1 MGEYISLTASDG
13 ATVGGYLATPSGT
26 PKGGLIVVME
36 IFGVNHHIRAV
47 TDKFAKDGY
56 LALAP
61 VFFDRI
67 RKGIELGYTADAI
80 QEGRNHVMALG
91 LDKALLDVQSA
102 LDELHRRGTKKVGIT
117 GFCWGGT
124 VTWLSACRLGVDAA
138 VGYYGGGIHNA
149 RNEKPKCPTMLHF
162 GDQDQ
167 AIPMTHVEELR
178 SLHAGV
184 PIHDYPAGHGF
195 HCDERA
201 SYHPESAKTAYGRT
215 LEFFGKHVG

>member
-1 MGEYISLTASDG
+1 MGETIKLKASDG
-13 ATVGGYLATPSGT
+13 ATVGGYLATPAGT
-26 PKGGLIVVME
+26 PKGGLVVIME

-47 TDKFAKDGY
+47 TDRFAQDGY

-67 RKGIELGYTADAI
+67 KPGIELGYTADAI

-91 LDKALLDVQSA
+91 FDKALLDVQSA
-102 LDELHRRGTKKVGIT
+102 IDSLRGRGMKKVGVT

-124 VTWLSACRLGVDAA
+124 ITWLTACRLNVDAA
-138 VGYYGGGIHNA
+138 VGYYGGGIHGA

-167 AIPMTHVEELR
+167 AIPMNHVEEVR
-178 SLHAGV
+178 SLHPDV
-184 PIHDYPAGHGF
+184 IVYDYHAGHGF

-201 SYHPESAKTAYGRT
+201 SYDAGSAKTAYGRT
-215 LEFFGKHVG
+215 LEFLGKHIG